1 MKQGLLRDVMT
12 TREIQLKFVFDWN
25 QTNDAM
31 MNF

>member
-1 MKQGLLRDVMT
+1 MKQGVLRDVMM